1 MFGYPI
7 SLSADRQAD
16 KYSEIG
22 YLNKNG
28 DDFPEFGEK
37 NSRRLEEKQG
47 FRENNPNQSYPSAC
61 LFWCILMSQETRR

>member
-47 FRENNPNQSYPSAC
+47 FREKH
-61 LFWCILMSQETRR
+61 